1 VSQTP
6 SFNPLKEA
14 AMAPS
19 PEPFQLSIP
28 ETALADLKARLA
40 TTRFPDQAPDDR
52 GTDLEYLRIL
62 VGYWKRWSCYMPT
75 LCKSVALGAAF
86 LGGIAIS
93 ANADLLC
100 RAGVDSCQP
109 PADRAPP
116 PHSVTLPNVDILGGK
131 LNPHP
136 YSSPGVGPRVSSFGT
151 VRAEHYEVQPD
162 FDTNVSLHPYTS
174 GVGPWPAARQE
185 PPSHHYRKSPSPT
198 TPAPSSGTP

>member
-1 VSQTP
+1 
-6 SFNPLKEA
+6 
-14 AMAPS
+14 MAPS

-40 TTRFPDQAPDDR
+40 MTRFPDQAPDDR
-52 GTDLEYLRIL
+52 WAYGTDLEYLRSL
-62 VGYWKRWSCYMPT
+62 VGYWKRWSCYLPT

-86 LGGIAIS
+86 LGGIAIG
-93 ANADLLC
+93 ANADPLC

-109 PADRAPP
+109 PAR
-116 PHSVTLPNVDILGGK
+116 SVTLPNVDIFGGQ
-131 LNPHP
+131 LNLHP

-151 VRAEHYEVQPD
+151 VRAEHYEVPAD

-174 GVGPWPAARQE
+174 GVGPWPSARQE

-198 TPAPSSGTP
+198 TASSGTP